1 MKSRLALYISGLVIC
16 SLVMTACGA
25 TASPSPAPMPPTGNG
40 QGIPVPSAAPIETST
55 GLATPS
61 PVPTSTFTPTITP
74 TATQDTRPLARNWSA
89 WPIVPTPSARA
100 IEIYRRGILMGVTP
114 NTYSVV
120 GDCQSKPDVFLG
132 IYATNRYYLGKAD
145 QYLQETINVFHDSFQ
160 HDSAAVRD
168 GLSAPSALDPLWA
181 DTSRCKTIES
191 PLACEMRLYKPM
203 IVFVNLG
210 TNWKAG
216 ASADAYEAYLRKIVD
231 MIIAGGALPILTNKS
246 DNVEGDH
253 SLNLATAKVAYD
265 YDVPLMNFWLA
276 ADRLPNH
283 GLEATRD
290 NIYLTP
296 EGWDVRNYT
305 ALQTL
310 DSVWRAL
317 KAVTP

>member
-1 MKSRLALYISGLVIC
+1 
-16 SLVMTACGA
+16 
-25 TASPSPAPMPPTGNG
+25 
-40 QGIPVPSAAPIETST
+40 
-55 GLATPS
+55 
-61 PVPTSTFTPTITP
+61 
-74 TATQDTRPLARNWSA
+74 
-89 WPIVPTPSARA
+89 
-100 IEIYRRGILMGVTP
+100 MGVTA
-114 NTYSVV
+114 NTFSVV
-120 GDCQSKPDVFLG
+120 GDCQSTPDVFLG

-181 DTSRCKTIES
+181 DPSRCKSNES
-191 PLACEMRLYKPM
+191 PLACELRLSRPM

-216 ASADAYEAYLRKIVD
+216 ASADAYEGYLRKIVD
-231 MIIAGGALPILTNKS
+231 MIIASGGLPILTNKS

-253 SLNLATAKVAYD
+253 SINLATAKVAYD
-265 YDVPLMNFWLA
+265 YDIPLMNFWLA

-283 GLEATRD
+283 GLDPNRD

-296 EGWDVRNYT
+296 EGWDVRNYV

-310 DSVWRAL
+310 DSVWRTL